1 MVTWPVLLLRQ
12 ASDSGGTRLLR
23 PSATAHRHGIGHRRR
38 ISQLSWPDAA
48 AERCPTLQATSWPWI
63 DQCASAC
70 THAHLLRCA
79 DGAAPL
85 TGPVGGWA
93 VGADASTRPVSPS
106 LSFWCPPLS
115 VRGAPHQPGEPYR
128 QAAATGHWHR
138 IPLPR
143 PGGSGAHQLIPCADG
158 CCQGTGA
165 GPSFPESDG
174 GGLALLLKPHAWL
187 SRACSRGES

>member
-1 MVTWPVLLLRQ
+1 MRIRMH
-12 ASDSGGTRLLR
+12 AR
-23 PSATAHRHGIGHRRR
+23 PSAALCRRCRAIGR
-38 ISQLSWPDAA
+38 
-48 AERCPTLQATSWPWI
+48 
-63 DQCASAC
+63 AC
-70 THAHLLRCA
+70 WRL
-79 DGAAPL
+79 
-85 TGPVGGWA
+85 GGW
-93 VGADASTRPVSPS
+93 RRCIHPPVAPS

-174 GGLALLLKPHAWL
+174 GGLRCAWSLKPQNSQPPRPSARMHGCPCKPTLLLHEQAWNPK
-187 SRACSRGES
+187 RESSEAEASWRRVQLG